1 MTETPPLRIGGGGAC
16 MKKQTGIALAVAL
29 VLLTGVGVK
38 QGFVLE
44 AQASDNKAEH
54 AEDGHAHED
63 GESGHE
69 ESENDHGDE
78 DGHDAEGDGH
88 GHGDE
93 SGHGGEEDEHG
104 NETHAEGEIEL
115 SEEQIRA
122 AGIQLSKAGPA
133 EIGSSVSLPG
143 ELRFDEDRT
152 AHVVPRVAGVVE
164 SVSVNLGDQVKK
176 GQLLAVIASEQ
187 LSEQRSELAAAEQR
201 LRLARTLF
209 ERERTL
215 WQERISAEQDYLQAQ
230 QSLRVAEIDLRNAQE
245 KTRALGGGSGAGV
258 GNRYELRAPF
268 DAVVVEKHI
277 VLGERVDETTSVFT
291 LTDLSRVWATFSV
304 PARDLMRVTVGREV
318 EVVAGELGVRTM
330 GKVAHVGS
338 LLGEQTR
345 AATARVTLANPDGAW
360 RPGLFVTVRVSAD
373 GRSAPVTV
381 PVEAV
386 QTVENAPTV
395 FVRTPHGFQAHP
407 VSLGQRDENR
417 VEIRDGLQA
426 GQQIATAGSFILK
439 SELGKG
445 SAEHVH

>member
-1 MTETPPLRIGGGGAC
+1 
-16 MKKQTGIALAVAL
+16 MKKQTGIALAVTL
-29 VLLTGVGVK
+29 ILLTGIGVR
-38 QGFVLE
+38 QGFVLD

-63 GESGHE
+63 GESGQE
-69 ESENDHGDE
+69 KSKDDHGDE
-78 DGHDAEGDGH
+78 DGHGAEGDDH

-93 SGHGGEEDEHG
+93 SGHGGEEDKHG
-104 NETHAEGEIEL
+104 NEEHAEGEIEL

-122 AGIQLSKAGPA
+122 AGIQLSKVGPA

-176 GQLLAVIASEQ
+176 GQLLAVIASQQ

-201 LRLARTLF
+201 LRLARILF

-245 KTRALGGGSGAGV
+245 KTRALGGGSDSGV

-277 VLGERVDETTSVFT
+277 VLGERADETTSVFT

-318 EVVAGELGVRTM
+318 
-330 GKVAHVGS
+330 KVAHVGS

-373 GRSAPVTV
+373 GRSVPVTV

-395 FVRTPHGFQAHP
+395 FVRTPHGFQAHS